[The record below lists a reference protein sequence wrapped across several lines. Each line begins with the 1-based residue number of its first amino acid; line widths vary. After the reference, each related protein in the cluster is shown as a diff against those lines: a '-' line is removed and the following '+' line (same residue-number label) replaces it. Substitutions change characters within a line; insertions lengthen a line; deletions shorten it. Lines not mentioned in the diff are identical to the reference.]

1 MASDNEIA
9 IQVALEAQAAIAGFV
24 EVTNA
29 IKEMTEAMKRQT
41 EASGGFGSIFS
52 GLSSI
57 LSSVG
62 GSILSFLNPLN
73 LIPNAFGL
81 ISGAA
86 SMVSG
91 AFSGFMGILS
101 SVGSAITT
109 LIVTPFQLA
118 WSVFTTGVDIVSNL
132 ASAFMNLILNIGN
145 IGQAINT
152 VLTFIQPLIDALGFI
167 KDKFLDIINT
177 TAEFESGMS
186 KVGSVANASA
196 AEMEMLRQA
205 AIRVGADT
213 PLSASQATEALYAL
227 ASGGMK
233 AKESIAAL
241 EGVAMLATAS
251 QANLG
256 DTAQIVSTSLSAF
269 KMSADEAARV
279 ANVYSAACN
288 ESQLNVTR
296 LGDSMKYV
304 GPVAGQLKMN
314 FEETTAAL
322 ALMSNAGIMG
332 EQAGTALRA
341 AIGNLVAP
349 SRMQTE
355 VMAQLGLTMEDL
367 NPKTHSLAQILD
379 TLKSKNIETGQA
391 FRLFGEAAGPG
402 MMALLDQ
409 GGAALTA
416 MQTKITGTQAAYT
429 TAAMQM
435 DNFKAAQEQ
444 LSGAYESLSI
454 TIGGVFTGA
463 LKSMTQ
469 VLTEVVSGFTEFLN
483 QSGLISE
490 ATLTITS
497 TIEGMR
503 FEQLKALNEFL
514 YTITNSFVLFVMQLT
529 GSSTSIT
536 TFNTALDT
544 VKTAIQNLQA
554 GIVSTLELLGSWIAN
569 FVSSGQAV
577 QIFQTTLNAMLSV
590 LAPVKEGAAMAGA
603 AIGLAFSAL
612 PSVLGAV
619 VPLITTV
626 SDTFKNMIANLAA
639 GNISGVFASLATGIK
654 TGLTQMIDALKT
666 NGTQIT
672 EFFTKMWDGLKSA
685 WDTTLSPLL
694 KDLFD
699 KLMAFITEQGPGLL
713 KTVSDLLTGVFK
725 SAGEAVNKMLPELF
739 KGLSNIGQSL
749 QETGGAMSEV
759 AKAIM
764 APIAEAMRQ
773 GIAALRLII
782 TEGFKAVGEVAKG
795 AVMQLVETFKN
806 ELANS
811 SLSEGMKEQFGK
823 MFNDIQTAIREN
835 KLGEALKI
843 AFDALLLAF
852 EQVKPQL
859 QTAFDGIAD
868 LMKNSILKALGKAYE
883 DAKNYV
889 LVNFGD
895 GIGTAFGTAIGLVV
909 AGIAIK
915 MLLIEGSMA
924 TGFAGIIA
932 KVPGWL
938 AGFVPGVAGVFSG
951 IGTAITTALA
961 GASLVAVGAVMLLG
975 AGIGQAF
982 ISMGYEWVGYI
993 ATVLVTAAGA
1003 LVLGI
1008 AAWPAVIIG
1017 ALAAVGLAFYN
1028 WLIGN
1033 SLIEDLPMWWGEVF
1047 DAMIAFFDSMTQPI
1061 SDAFMAIWNFVAE
1074 TITTVT
1080 QTATDIGTAIID
1092 AIIAVFNGA
1101 VALVSTAFNAVWTFL
1116 ADVVTFVTD
1125 GATKIANGL
1134 IDTIIG
1140 LINAGA
1146 GAIKSAFEAIWTF
1159 LSDVGATIA
1168 DVGKSIGKGLMD
1180 AISGAIEAGKAT
1192 IESVVN
1198 GIVGIAQGAYDRVMS
1213 IVNMAKSAAS
1223 GIGNLIT
1230 TGTLAG
1236 GEKIQTG
1243 PGFAT
1248 GGIVER
1254 RTGGVPITVSEGAFN
1269 EAIVP
1274 LPDGRSI
1281 PVSFPNMPDFSG
1293 LVAAANG
1300 GAGNVNINFGD
1311 VILNND
1317 QDEREFFRK
1326 IERTVSDVMRRTR
1339 GR

>member
-24 EVTNA
+24 EVVNA

-86 SMVSG
+86 SLVSG

-109 LIVTPFQLA
+109 MIVTPFQLA
-118 WSVFTTGVDIVSNL
+118 WSVFTTGIDIVSNL
-132 ASAFMNLILNIGN
+132 ASGFMNLIFNIGN

-205 AIRVGADT
+205 AIRIGADT

-233 AKESIAAL
+233 AKEAIAAL
-241 EGVAMLATAS
+241 EGTAMLATAS
-251 QANLG
+251 QADLG
-256 DTAQIVSTSLSAF
+256 YTAQIVSTSLSAF

-341 AIGNLVAP
+341 AISNLIAP
-349 SRMQTE
+349 SRMQTG
-355 VMAQLGLTMEDL
+355 VMAELGVTIEDL
-367 NPKTHSLAQILD
+367 NPKTHSLAQILEI
-379 TLKSKNIETGQA
+379 LKSKNIETAQA

-409 GGAALTA
+409 GGAALSA
-416 MQTKITGTQAAYT
+416 MQVKLTGTQTAYT

-463 LKSMTQ
+463 LKSMTT
-469 VLTEVVSGFTEFLN
+469 VLTDVIAGFTEFLN
-483 QSGLISE
+483 QSGFISA

-497 TIEGMR
+497 TIEGLR
-503 FEQLKALNEFL
+503 FEQFKALNDFL
-514 YTITNSFVLFVMQLT
+514 FTLTDSFVSFVAQLIGGTAYMNILNDALNSIKFAVEGLQT
-529 GSSTSIT
+529 GIT
-536 TFNTALDT
+536 
-544 VKTAIQNLQA
+544 
-554 GIVSTLELLGSWIAN
+554 STLASLGSWIAN
-569 FVSSGQAV
+569 FVNSGQAV
-577 QIFQTTLNAMLSV
+577 QIFQTALNALIAAMTL
-590 LAPVKEGAAMAGA
+590 VKEGAVLAGA
-603 AIGLAFSAL
+603 AVGLAFSAL
-612 PSVLGAV
+612 PSILEAV
-619 VPLITTV
+619 IPIVTTV
-626 SDTFKNMIANLAA
+626 SETFKNMIANLAA
-639 GNISGVFASLATGIK
+639 GNISGVFVSLVTGIK
-654 TGLTQMIDALKT
+654 TGLTQVIDTLKT

-672 EFFTKMWDGLKSA
+672 DFFVKMWDGLKEA
-685 WDTTLSPLL
+685 WDKTLSPLL
-694 KDLFD
+694 KDLFS
-699 KLMAFITEQGPGLL
+699 KLMSFITEQGPGLL
-713 KTVSDLLTGVFK
+713 KTVSDLLTGIFK
-725 SAGEAVNKMLPELF
+725 SAGETVNQMLPELF

-773 GIAALRLII
+773 GIAALKLII

-852 EQVKPQL
+852 EEVKPQL

-868 LMKNSILKALGKAYE
+868 LIKNSILKALGNAYE

-909 AGIAIK
+909 AGIATK
-915 MLLIEGSMA
+915 MLLISGTISESFKA
-924 TGFAGIIA
+924 IIIG
-932 KVPGWL
+932 VPQWL
-938 AGFVPGVAGVFSG
+938 SGLAPSVAGVFSSV
-951 IGTAITTALA
+951 GTYITTAL
-961 GASLVAVGAVMLLG
+961 GTASVAAVGAVMLLG

-993 ATVLVTAAGA
+993 ATAMITAGGA
-1003 LVLGI
+1003 FVLGVLG
-1008 AAWPAVIIG
+1008 WPAAILGV
-1017 ALAAVGLAFYN
+1017 LTAVGLAFYN
-1028 WLIGN
+1028 WLIGH
-1033 SLIEDLPMWWGEVF
+1033 SLIDDLPMWWGEVF
-1047 DAMIAFFDSMTQPI
+1047 DAMIAFFDSMTKPI

-1074 TITTVT
+1074 AITTVT

-1125 GATKIANGL
+1125 GATQIANGL
-1134 IDTIIG
+1134 IDTIVG

-1168 DVGKSIGKGLMD
+1168 DIGKSIGEGLIN
-1180 AISGAIEAGKAT
+1180 AIQSAIEVGKSV

-1198 GIVGIAQGAYDRVMS
+1198 GIVSIAQGAYDQVMS

-1236 GEKIQTG
+1236 GEEIQTG

-1248 GGIVER
+1248 GGVISAR
-1254 RTGGVPITVSEGAFN
+1254 RGGTQITAGEGDMN

-1300 GAGNVNINFGD
+1300 GGGNISINFGD

-1326 IERTVSDVMRRTR
+1326 IERTVTDVMRRTR